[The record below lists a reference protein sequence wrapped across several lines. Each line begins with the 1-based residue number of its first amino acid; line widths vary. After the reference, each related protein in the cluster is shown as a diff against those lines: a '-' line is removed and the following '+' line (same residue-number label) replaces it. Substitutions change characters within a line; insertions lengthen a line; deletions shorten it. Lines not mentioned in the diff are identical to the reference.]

1 MSLSLRLDG
10 IEMSHPCPNC
20 GLLTRRRGAW
30 FKVIRQYHCHGCRRP
45 VTLTY
50 ETKLKLFSQT
60 ERQLAAGQVAETKTA
75 DPFPAILET
84 RRRAKSFAA
93 R

>member
-20 GLLTRRRGAW
+20 GLPTQRRGAW
-30 FKVIRQYHCHGCRRP
+30 FKVIRQYHCDGCRKP

-50 ETKLKLFSQT
+50 ETKLKLFSQA
-60 ERQLAAGQVAETKTA
+60 ERQLASLQPPEPKAPA
-75 DPFPAILET
+75 PLPAILES
-84 RRRAKSFAA
+84 RRRAKSVAA

>member
-1 MSLSLRLDG
+1 MSLSLRLDS
-10 IEMSHPCPNC
+10 IEMSHPCPHC
-20 GLLTRRRGAW
+20 GLTTQRRGAW
-30 FKVIRQYHCHGCRRP
+30 FKVIRQYHCDGCRKP

-60 ERQLAAGQVAETKTA
+60 ERRLAAGQSPEPGTT
-75 DPFPAILET
+75 DPFPAILEA